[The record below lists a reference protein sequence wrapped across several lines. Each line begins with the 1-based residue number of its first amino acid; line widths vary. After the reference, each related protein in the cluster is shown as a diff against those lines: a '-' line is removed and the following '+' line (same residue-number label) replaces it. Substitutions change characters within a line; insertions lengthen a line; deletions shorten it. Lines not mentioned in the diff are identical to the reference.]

1 MKIDRKLPEEALIE
15 YAKPYLKQQG
25 FRKKNKRWTKQV
37 DGFTLCFFIQG
48 SVFDKELYYIRPG
61 VWFDACEK
69 SGLNYYGHVYIE
81 IPQTTAEEV
90 MEKAMAF
97 FQAWSDRAY
106 VRETVQA
113 FQEWN
118 RRHPPEKRR
127 AWNIDMKKDPPPGN
141 CSGLF
146 ELTEN
151 QFREILE
158 ML

>member
-1 MKIDRKLPEEALIE
+1 M
-15 YAKPYLKQQG
+15 
-25 FRKKNKRWTKQV
+25 

-48 SVFDKELYYIRPG
+48 SIFDKNLYYIRPG

-69 SGLNYYGHVYIE
+69 TGMNYYGHFHTE

-106 VRETVQA
+106 IRETVQA
-113 FQEWN
+113 FLEWEQRN
-118 RRHPPEKRR
+118 PWEKRR
-127 AWNIDMKKDPPPGN
+127 NVFMKKDPMPGN
-141 CSGLF
+141 NSGLV

-151 QFREILE
+151 QLHEILE
-158 ML
+158 KL

>member
-1 MKIDRKLPEEALIE
+1 MLSEEALIE
-15 YAKPYLKQQG
+15 YAKPYLKQKG
-25 FRKKNKRWTKQV
+25 FRKKNKRWIKQA

-48 SVFDKELYYIRPG
+48 SVFDKNLYYIRPG

-97 FQAWSDRAY
+97 FQARSDRAY
-106 VRETVQA
+106 VRETVRA
-113 FQEWN
+113 FLEWDQRN
-118 RRHPPEKRR
+118 PLEKRR
-127 AWNIDMKKDPPPGN
+127 AWNVDFKNDPPPGN
-141 CSGLF
+141 FGELL

-151 QFREILE
+151 QFREILKK
-158 ML
+158 L